1 MLTLNFLEQKTK
13 KELQK
18 ALKTEEHAVT
28 RERILIMLLRNE
40 GKTYDEIS
48 GLLGCCKRQVW
59 YWCNN
64 GNPKEIESLRDKR
77 KKGNH
82 RKVTEEY
89 IEKLTEIIIK
99 EPEEFG
105 YEFGRWTVARLSTH
119 MEKET
124 GILLGNTQLRNML
137 KKKRFVYIWAKY
149 SLEDKQD
156 EQKRE
161 EFRKKFEEYKK
172 LLKEKPE
179 SIQIWF
185 WDESGFSLRVIR
197 RKHWTKKGKRKK
209 VRGDRRKGRVN
220 VMGGIRYTD
229 KKRWVDLIPTG
240 NSQNFKSVLLKFYKD
255 IQREWIEQGNKKE
268 DFEKNGPKIVIILDN
283 ASFHKKQ
290 EILDE
295 LTEEMPNIIL
305 EFLPP
310 YSPDYNL
317 MELVWH
323 SAKEYIANKLFK
335 SIEELE
341 SLIHKL
347 LNEGGLTI
355 CWGRKIRHWYRLAR
369 SYKRCNTRGSR
380 NQANL
385 E

>member
-1 MLTLNFLEQKTK
+1 MLTLNFLDQKTK

-64 GNPKEIESLRDKR
+64 GNPKQIESLRDKR

-149 SLEDKQD
+149 SLEDKKD

-161 EFRKKFEEYKK
+161 EFRKKVEEYKK

-209 VRGDRRKGRVN
+209 VRGDRRKGTVN

-268 DFEKNGPKIVIILDN
+268 DFEKNGLKIVIILDN

-295 LTEEMPNIIL
+295 STEEMPNIIL

-355 CWGRKIRHWYRLAR
+355 CWGRKI
-369 SYKRCNTRGSR
+369 KNKGSSII
-380 NQANL
+380 AS
-385 E
+385 

>member
-1 MLTLNFLEQKTK
+1 MLTLNFLDQKTK

-28 RERILIMLLRNE
+28 RERILILLLRNE

-124 GILLGNTQLRNML
+124 GILLGNTQLRNIL

-149 SLEDKQD
+149 SLEEKQD

-240 NSQNFKSVLLKFYKD
+240 NAQNFKSVLLKFYKD
-255 IQREWIEQGNKKE
+255 MQREWIEQGNKKE

-295 LTEEMPNIIL
+295 ITEEMPNIIL

-355 CWGRKIRHWYRLAR
+355 WELVSSDQSWKKLWCKALRK
-369 SYKRCNTRGSR
+369 
-380 NQANL
+380 
-385 E
+385 